1 MPVEPI
7 PGSNFKE
14 NSRQLTKRRYL
25 DNHLNMNIQS
35 VFEALSDSTRRR
47 ILELLNKKDL
57 TVAEIASHFEI
68 TGASLSHHLNKL
80 KAAELVTSRRQ
91 GQQVIYSIHTTVF
104 EDMAK
109 FSIEFFSRKG
119 GTDDSNS

>member
-1 MPVEPI
+1 MPVESF